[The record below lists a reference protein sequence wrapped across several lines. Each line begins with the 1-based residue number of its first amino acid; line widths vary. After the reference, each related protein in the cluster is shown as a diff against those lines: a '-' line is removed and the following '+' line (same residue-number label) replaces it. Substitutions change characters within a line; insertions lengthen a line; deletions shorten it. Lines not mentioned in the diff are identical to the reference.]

1 MEDEPILPA
10 LPAHLANS
18 SSTGNRRRKRARLS
32 PPISSD
38 PPIFSS
44 DDDPS
49 ADNYT
54 QGRRKQIYRGPWYKQ
69 ELASE
74 HDRESHDGESHKKRT
89 FERQFDSGVF
99 LGSDGTDIDETSD
112 GFEVVNLDLPLRPS
126 RTTQMIPQMSSQ
138 ELLVR
143 EQIDACLELGN
154 ETIDLS

>member
-1 MEDEPILPA
+1 MEDELILPA
-10 LPAHLANS
+10 LHAHLANS
-18 SSTGNRRRKRARLS
+18 SSTSNRRRKRARLS
-32 PPISSD
+32 PPMSSD

-69 ELASE
+69 ELASD
-74 HDRESHDGESHKKRT
+74 HDHESHAGESHKKRT

-99 LGSDGTDIDETSD
+99 LGSDGTDIEE
-112 GFEVVNLDLPLRPS
+112 GMEVINLDLPLRPS